1 MRRALQSSRYYSLR
15 LKLRPYVGKFPNLS
29 YPFTTLL
36 SPICPFLFS
45 PLLYSFTIL
54 SPLYNFSSLSLWVSM
69 FSLNN
74 IIYRILYGEILP
86 LSLSPPPSF
95 LKLSAVYLKSLCC
108 VNPYIVL
115 TFSVRSLFLSLSLCI
130 SLFLSLFLN
139 LCFFFSLSLSLSFIC
154 YLSLLHCIY
163 FLPPWIKCM
172 TWNKMIAYI
181 YTYRA

>member
-1 MRRALQSSRYYSLR
+1 MGRALQSSRYYSLR

-74 IIYRILYGEILP
+74 IVRYGEIWDFTSF
-86 LSLSPPPSF
+86 SLSPPPSF

-115 TFSVRSLFLSLSLCI
+115 TFSVISLFLSLSLYFFI
-130 SLFLSLFLN
+130 SLSLSESL
-139 LCFFFSLSLSLSFIC
+139 FFFSLSLSLSFIC

>member
-45 PLLYSFTIL
+45 LLLYSFTIL

-115 TFSVRSLFLSLSLCI
+115 TFSVISLFLSLSLCI
-130 SLFLSLFLN
+130 SFFLSLFLN
-139 LCFFFSLSLSLSFIC
+139 LCFFLFISLSLFYLLLISFTLYLFFTSL
-154 YLSLLHCIY
+154 
-163 FLPPWIKCM
+163 
-172 TWNKMIAYI
+172 NKVYDVE
-181 YTYRA
+181 